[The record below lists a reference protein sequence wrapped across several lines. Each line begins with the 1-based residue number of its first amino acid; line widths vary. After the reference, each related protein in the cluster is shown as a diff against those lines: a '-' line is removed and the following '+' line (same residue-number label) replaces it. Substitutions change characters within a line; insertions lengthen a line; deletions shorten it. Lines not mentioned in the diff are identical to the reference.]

1 MVSRMKITKGGEPMN
16 QLELEYARK
25 RKNKT
30 KADMAAAIG
39 KSVVS
44 YAKKERGDVKFS
56 DEEKI
61 IVARVLDL
69 TSEQVNS
76 IFFDSSLPQR

>member
-1 MVSRMKITKGGEPMN
+1 MPASVRIRRRRIW
-16 QLELEYARK
+16 Q
-25 RKNKT
+25 
-30 KADMAAAIG
+30 AAIG

-61 IVARVLDL
+61 IVARELDL

-76 IFFDSSLPQR
+76 IFFDSSLPER

>member
-1 MVSRMKITKGGEPMN
+1 MN
-16 QLELEYARK
+16 QLELEYARE

-30 KADMAAAIG
+30 KADMAPAIG